1 MRHYCNETYLLLC
14 LPQIISHL
22 QFPTGSAQGFRKQ
35 AKAKGT
41 YKSLLS
47 AWLWLKRDLA
57 SSTISQSLLSWG
69 GMVTST
75 VVTFLMFSLERHI
88 SDPHLEEKSS
98 SRLKTSHFVLFGF
111 HLLKRQIMNRMHVFP
126 NHWVFLLLTPPFE
139 ELFSWFVSYII
150 DA

>member
-1 MRHYCNETYLLLC
+1 MGHFCNETCLFLC

-35 AKAKGT
+35 AKAKGI
-41 YKSLLS
+41 YKSLPS
-47 AWLWLKRDLA
+47 EWLWLKRDLA
-57 SSTISQSLLSWG
+57 SSTTSQSLLSWG
-69 GMVTST
+69 GMVTSA
-75 VVTFLMFSLERHI
+75 VVTFLMSSLKRHI
-88 SDPHLEEKSS
+88 SDPHPEEKLSS
-98 SRLKTSHFVLFGF
+98 SWKTSHFVLFGF

-139 ELFSWFVSYII
+139 ELFSWSVSYII